1 VSTVLDSSTETASS
15 HGVTPVAG
23 PAPLVDNAF
32 AVRFGES
39 TGDDSLQLCYKFQ
52 SEPYVLYPNVE
63 MVEQKSIVDG
73 YYDNL
78 RRVDAQ

>member
-1 VSTVLDSSTETASS
+1 
-15 HGVTPVAG
+15 
-23 PAPLVDNAF
+23 
-32 AVRFGES
+32 
-39 TGDDSLQLCYKFQ
+39 
-52 SEPYVLYPNVE
+52 LYPNVE